1 MSYVVICTGLGFE
14 LTTPP
19 PSRDFGSDWIETI
32 LWMNSSRSGR
42 DITSSLSIFN
52 LFHILTL
59 NFLGD
64 FFNTTVVK
72 MDNSII

>member
-14 LTTPP
+14 LTIPP

-52 LFHILTL
+52 LIYILTRNVFDDL
-59 NFLGD
+59 FELQ
-64 FFNTTVVK
+64 
-72 MDNSII
+72 IIY